1 MSKCAYFCM
10 QAHTK
15 IHFYLCMIVKVTD
28 KKIRRYVTFFV
39 CPHMFLIFL
48 SKVRLVG
55 SVLTAVSTQYV
66 CAFDIAPSV
75 LSQQCAWYWTTLKVR
90 RDLSATFVVS

>member
-1 MSKCAYFCM
+1 M

-28 KKIRRYVTFFV
+28 KKNKTV
-39 CPHMFLIFL
+39 CHFLCLSILHIFLIFL

-66 CAFDIAPSV
+66 CAFDIAISILSRMV
-75 LSQQCAWYWTTLKVR
+75 LDNTEGEA
-90 RDLSATFVVS
+90 